1 MPANANAA
9 TRPLPLFLEPH
20 RTLDFRELLSVEAS
34 HENVA
39 HQPGLVARYRARQRR
54 RR

>member
-1 MPANANAA
+1 MSANANAA
-9 TRPLPLFLEPH
+9 TAAAAFEPH
-20 RTLDFRELLSVEAS
+20 RALDFRELLSVEAS